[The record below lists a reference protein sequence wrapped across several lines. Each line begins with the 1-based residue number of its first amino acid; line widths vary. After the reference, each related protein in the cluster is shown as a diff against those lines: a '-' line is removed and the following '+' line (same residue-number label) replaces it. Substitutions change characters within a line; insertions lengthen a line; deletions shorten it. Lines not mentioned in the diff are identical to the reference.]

1 MISTCQLGIQPYMVG
16 GPPSHCAIQI
26 EVGGDSSFHEVHRE
40 QPQSPHQQTLIRS
53 RGCAV
58 SDGKLHCLAAIGLH
72 CYIATAFTDSDHTT
86 AIAKDGS
93 SSSSAKPSDSQRP
106 LPLSFL
112 LHLDLVVHVLG
123 FVHHVLVK
131 LYPLDLCLVDYT
143 VLTMVSDRFSVGFSI
158 ADSTPIGRSPAD

>member
-1 MISTCQLGIQPYMVG
+1 M
-16 GPPSHCAIQI
+16 
-26 EVGGDSSFHEVHRE
+26 
-40 QPQSPHQQTLIRS
+40 
-53 RGCAV
+53 
-58 SDGKLHCLAAIGLH
+58 
-72 CYIATAFTDSDHTT
+72 
-86 AIAKDGS
+86 DGS
-93 SSSSAKPSDSQRP
+93 SNSTKPSDGQRP
-106 LPLSFL
+106 LPLSLL